1 MKRTALALVALAFSA
16 CYPLRN
22 ARIIDG
28 SENEKTVWVC
38 VPEEDEALNKG
49 GLECARIDRVFGLS
63 PEQHNPTKPAPDAGT
78 ISL

>member
-1 MKRTALALVALAFSA
+1 MIRKTLVLAAFAFSA

-28 SENEKTVWVC
+28 SENERTVWVC
-38 VPEEDEALNKG
+38 APEEDEPLNTG
-49 GLECARIDRVFGLS
+49 GLMCGRIDRVLGLS
-63 PEQHNPTKPAPDAGT
+63 PVKHNPTKPAPDAGT